1 MRPTISSKFDPAG
14 DGLPL
19 PFAPSHRSLG
29 VVIKRI
35 AATFLVLALASL
47 WAAVPGYA
55 QKASELR
62 TVEGTV
68 IDKSEAPVGSAV
80 VYLKNL
86 RTLTVKTYISE
97 DKGDYHFSGLDPN
110 ANYELHAEQGD
121 RISANHTVSTLDS
134 RKDFVVTLKLDK
146 DKKK

>member
-1 MRPTISSKFDPAG
+1 MSVA
-14 DGLPL
+14 
-19 PFAPSHRSLG
+19 
-29 VVIKRI
+29 IKRI

-68 IDKSEAPVGSAV
+68 IDKSEAPVGSDV

-110 ANYELHAEQGD
+110 VDYELHAEQGD
-121 RISANHTVSTLDS
+121 RTSANHTVSSLDS